1 MKERKGYTDFSWIII
16 IATLI
21 KCLLLA
27 RHLTRNM
34 THVTFNS
41 YHNSM
46 RKGQFQ
52 SPFIDGE
59 ARAQRS

>member
-1 MKERKGYTDFSWIII
+1 MKERKGYPNFSWIII

-21 KCLLLA
+21 KCLLPA

-34 THVTFNS
+34 THVIFNS
-41 YHNSM
+41 HHNSM

-52 SPFIDGE
+52 SPFIDEE
-59 ARAQRS
+59 ARAQRR